1 MPKNNSKIEKDKI
14 VIYRPWITLKNGT
27 RIYAKNYG
35 KKVFRLVINPEEK
48 DNY

>member
-1 MPKNNSKIEKDKI
+1 MSKTSLEKDKI

-35 KKVFRLVINPEEK
+35 KKVFRIVISPEEK
-48 DNY
+48 ENY